1 MAKATLETLPPVI
14 RKTST
19 PYRIYPEANSERQGG
34 AASSYSIGITKQ
46 SHVVAED
53 TLSDWRR
60 KSATTRPAR
69 YPSEHRRERRR
80 TSRLN
85 VRLHRQGKALGTTR
99 ICDVNSRGIG
109 VECGKLDLHAGEVV
123 EIDLPENALPDGMDS
138 HACCLVVHTGK
149 QCGLMLLDLEER

>member
-1 MAKATLETLPPVI
+1 MAKANPETPPLVI
-14 RKTST
+14 RKALM
-19 PYRIYPEANSERQGG
+19 PYRIYPEANREKQGSVPPG
-34 AASSYSIGITKQ
+34 YSVGITKKN
-46 SHVVAED
+46 HLVAED

-80 TSRLN
+80 TANLN

-123 EIDLPENALPDGMDS
+123 EIDLPENALPDGLDS
-138 HACCLVVHTGK
+138 HACCLVIHTGK
-149 QCGLMLLDLEER
+149 QCGLMLLDLEGR